1 MARRWWHR
9 ETSGSEGDPP
19 PGGRGAPADAAIA
32 VAAPPDV
39 HAMPRAT
46 VILLG
51 LAAAVVVTFGLWATR
66 SVVGPVFFALVLTI
80 CVHPARRRL
89 EGRGVPR
96 GLATA
101 IAIVVVFAL
110 LAGFFAALL
119 FALAQ
124 FTALLPEYAPEIE
137 DTAAALANALA
148 SIGFGPEQVQTIL
161 EGLEPSRAADIIS
174 GVLGG
179 ITNIVFG
186 LVVVL
191 TLVILMAMDGTYVPA
206 VLRQMQPRRPA
217 LVTALAGF
225 GDNVR
230 RYMVVTTVLG
240 LVQGVLNWLA
250 LLVLQ
255 VPGALLWGLLSFICS
270 FIPNIGYFIAIIPP
284 VVFGYFSGG
293 WPTVIAVIVIY
304 GLVNGVVQSIIQPK
318 VVGNAVRLSETITFA
333 SVLFWALVLGPI
345 GAILAVPLTLLVRAI
360 LLDSDPA
367 MAWWR
372 PATGDVGEAKL
383 LAAELVAENRAQSKA
398 HRAEKAERR
407 RSR

>member
-9 ETSGSEGDPP
+9 EKSESESQPP
-19 PGGRGAPADAAIA
+19 APVTTHAAAIA
-32 VAAPPDV
+32 IEVPPDV
-39 HAMPRAT
+39 RALPRTTA
-46 VILLG
+46 ILLG
-51 LAAAVVVTFGLWATR
+51 LAAAAVVTFGIWATR

-80 CVHPARRRL
+80 CVHPARRSL

-101 IAIVVVFAL
+101 TAIIAVFAL
-110 LAGFFAALL
+110 LGGFFAALL
-119 FALAQ
+119 FAIAQ
-124 FTALLPEYAPEIE
+124 FTALLPQYAPEIE
-137 DTAAALANALA
+137 DAASALADGLA
-148 SIGFGPEQVQTIL
+148 AIGFGPEQIQTIID
-161 EGLEPSRAADIIS
+161 GLEPSRAADIIS
-174 GVLGG
+174 GLLGG

-186 LVVVL
+186 LVVVF

-217 LVTALAGF
+217 LVSALAVF
-225 GDNVR
+225 GGNVR

-240 LVQGVLNWLA
+240 LAQGVLNWLA

-255 VPGALLWGLLSFICS
+255 VPGAMLWGLLSFICS

-284 VVFGYFSGG
+284 IVFGYFSGG
-293 WPTVIAVIVIY
+293 WPTVIAVIVVY
-304 GLVNGVVQSIIQPK
+304 GLVNGIVQSIIQPK
-318 VVGNAVRLSETITFA
+318 VVGNAVRLSETITFV

-345 GAILAVPLTLLVRAI
+345 GAILAVPLTLLARTI
-360 LLDSDPA
+360 LIDADPS

-383 LAAELVAENRAQSKA
+383 LATELVAENRAQSKA
-398 HRAEKAERR
+398 LRAEKADRKHAR
-407 RSR
+407 